1 MKYFFIIIF
10 ILIYFSFGLKLGYT
24 ATSPWYTHIT
34 YSFQHASI
42 MHLLINSFAFW
53 TLYRVLERY
62 IVSWHIA
69 IIALFA
75 AVSMSFFTEYS
86 IVVVG
91 ASGMIYAMM
100 GMYFFLVS
108 IHKIHFKDKTTLI
121 VSVISVITFLII
133 SFLKHNTAGMLHL
146 LCLLFGY
153 FITVFYWL
161 LNKKL

>member
-1 MKYFFIIIF
+1 MKYIF
-10 ILIYFSFGLKLGYT
+10 ILTFFLVYAFLGLKLGYT

-62 IVSWHIA
+62 ISSWHIA
-69 IIALFA
+69 IIALFTA
-75 AVSMSFFTEYS
+75 ISMSFFASYI

-91 ASGMIYAMM
+91 ASGMIYTMM

-121 VSVISVITFLII
+121 VSIISVITFLII
-133 SFLKHNTAGMLHL
+133 SFLKHNSAGMLHL
-146 LCLLFGY
+146 LCLSFGY

-161 LNKKL
+161 LNKNL